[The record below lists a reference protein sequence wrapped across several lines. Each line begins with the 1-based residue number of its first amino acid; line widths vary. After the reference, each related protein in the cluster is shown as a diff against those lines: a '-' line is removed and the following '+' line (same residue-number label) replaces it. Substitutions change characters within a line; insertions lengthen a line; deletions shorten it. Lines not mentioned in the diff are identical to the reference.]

1 MFASLRVI
9 LVLSNGS
16 TRFGADHYV
25 TLASGSEP
33 IDGDVLTQF
42 DPTVL
47 TNGFYQLRLSTTDI
61 SDRTSTT
68 GSSVYVVVDNSI
80 RKAS

>member
-16 TRFGADHYV
+16 TRFGADQYV

-33 IDGDVLTQF
+33 VDGDVLTQF
-42 DPTVL
+42 DLTAL
-47 TNGFYQLRLSTTDI
+47 TNGFYQLRLSATE
-61 SDRTSTT
+61 
-68 GSSVYVVVDNSI
+68 Y
-80 RKAS
+80 